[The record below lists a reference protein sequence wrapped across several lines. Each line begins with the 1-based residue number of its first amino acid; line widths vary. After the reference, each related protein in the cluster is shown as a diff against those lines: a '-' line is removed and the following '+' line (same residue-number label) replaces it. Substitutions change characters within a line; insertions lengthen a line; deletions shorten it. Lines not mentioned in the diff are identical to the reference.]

1 MEGDAG
7 ASRLTPNDP
16 DDSSSEVT
24 AEDSTES
31 EVGTD
36 QTSTEVTAEDSASEV
51 TAEDS
56 AESESGT
63 DPAGTAEVGTD
74 QTSTEV
80 TAEDSASEVTA
91 EDSAESESGT
101 DPAGTAEV
109 GTDQTSTEV
118 TAEDSSSDVTAEDS
132 AESESGT
139 DPASTAEVG
148 TDQTSTEVT
157 AEDSAESELTESDV
171 EDSAESPEAAD
182 DARAASRL
190 GRGWLVGIAAALV
203 VLAGGVGAGGAWAL
217 IQHHDSVITARHDAA
232 AVEAAKTCV
241 AATQAPDTATMAA
254 SAQKIIECGAGAFRS
269 QAILYSSLLVEA
281 YQAANAH
288 VEVSDLRAAVER
300 NNADGSIEVLV
311 PMRVKVTNS
320 ETQNQEAGYRLRV
333 TMVSDDGQYRISKL
347 DQVAR

>member
-16 DDSSSEVT
+16 DDSSSSQV
-24 AEDSTES
+24 A
-31 EVGTD
+31 
-36 QTSTEVTAEDSASEV
+36 AEDSADSLGDAEHEAV

-56 AESESGT
+56 AESG
-63 DPAGTAEVGTD
+63 DPVDG
-74 QTSTEV
+74 
-80 TAEDSASEVTA
+80 
-91 EDSAESESGT
+91 
-101 DPAGTAEV
+101 
-109 GTDQTSTEV
+109 
-118 TAEDSSSDVTAEDS
+118 
-132 AESESGT
+132 
-139 DPASTAEVG
+139 
-148 TDQTSTEVT
+148 
-157 AEDSAESELTESDV
+157 ELTESD
-171 EDSAESPEAAD
+171 AD
-182 DARAASRL
+182 ALGEQLDDPHGASRL
-190 GRGWLVGIAAALV
+190 GRGWLAGITAALV
-203 VLAGGVGAGGAWAL
+203 VLAGGVGAGGYLAL
-217 IQHHDSVITARHDAA
+217 RSHQDSRTTARHDAA

-269 QAILYSSLLVEA
+269 QAILYSGLLVEA

-300 NNADGSIEVLV
+300 NNPDGSIEVLV

-333 TMVSDDGQYRISKL
+333 TMVLDEGQYRISKL

>member
-16 DDSSSEVT
+16 DDSSS
-24 AEDSTES
+24 
-31 EVGTD
+31 
-36 QTSTEVTAEDSASEV
+36 SEV

-56 AESESGT
+56 AESEDGT
-63 DPAGTAEVGTD
+63 E
-74 QTSTEV
+74 QTS
-80 TAEDSASEVTA
+80 SEATA
-91 EDSAESESGT
+91 EDSAESE
-101 DPAGTAEV
+101 DPV
-109 GTDQTSTEV
+109 VD
-118 TAEDSSSDVTAEDS
+118 
-132 AESESGT
+132 
-139 DPASTAEVG
+139 
-148 TDQTSTEVT
+148 
-157 AEDSAESELTESDV
+157 ELTESDAD
-171 EDSAESPEAAD
+171 ELGEQAD
-182 DARAASRL
+182 DPRDASRL
-190 GRGWLVGIAAALV
+190 GRGWLVGITAGLV
-203 VLAGGVGAGGAWAL
+203 VLAGGVAFGGVWVL
-217 IQHHDSVITARHDAA
+217 EQHHDSVLTARHDAA
-232 AVEAAKTCV
+232 AVEAAKICV

-300 NNADGSIEVLV
+300 NNPDGSVQILV

-333 TMVSDDGQYRISKL
+333 TMVLDEGQYRISKL